1 MKFDFSYYNPTKIYF
16 GRNSLDNLYEEL
28 ASYGDTVLL
37 IYGKGSVKKS
47 GLYDK
52 VLKSY
57 NLPEK
62 ELWNFRALNQIR
74 PMLS

>member
-47 GLYDK
+47 G
-52 VLKSY
+52 
-57 NLPEK
+57 
-62 ELWNFRALNQIR
+62 
-74 PMLS
+74 

>member
-47 GLYDK
+47 
-52 VLKSY
+52 Y